1 MLEDVHWSLSSQLEY
16 TLLEQFLL
24 LAHPI
29 PSLSELSHFRSVSK
43 LLVHNILIGL
53 ELVSGRLLEG
63 ADALTIVVLF
73 VDHGDFRSGVWHAQ
87 IRKQLKVDKAE
98 K

>member
-1 MLEDVHWSLSSQLEY
+1 MLEDVHWSLSPQLEH

-24 LAHPI
+24 LPHPI
-29 PSLSELSHFRSVSK
+29 HSLSELSHFRRVSK

-53 ELVSGRLLEG
+53 KLVSGRLLEG

-73 VDHGDFRSGVWHAQ
+73 VDEGDFGGGEWHAQ